1 MITRT
6 PAARTTT
13 QDPAPRAVCSGL
25 LPPPTHPARPPRFR
39 VGPCEEGKPPRPG
52 DRQTAATGPDPRAAA
67 RPPAL
72 TVALQDLVLEAAG
85 VVDELLQAALA
96 QLPVAR
102 ELVQHL
108 LQLALHRHALIHAGD
123 RGARRSAASRRPG
136 PHRGRVLLLVPQG
149 GGRRGKLRRG
159 GRASRG
165 AGVAP
170 RSPCPPAPW
179 RPGPAARALSPAP
192 PGAAASRPGPPPG
205 SPRSAA
211 PRRRRR
217 LFLFSREP
225 ADDLV
230 LPGGTK
236 SRGPGGGQAS
246 LTSGGGG
253 AGRTKRGLGAG
264 CVCVEGGG
272 SRGRARA
279 EGRAGVLKAW
289 AVPRGRRPGSAAR
302 AERAARLVGAAE
314 QGTSARASTTRPVN
328 KRVETVPGDS
338 APKRKANQWTRA
350 LGQRRT
356 PSNPWPRR
364 KTSANPG

>member
-1 MITRT
+1 MGNQGLRDRGTGQSPEQTPLITRT

-25 LPPPTHPARPPRFR
+25 LPPPTHPGHRVSGWVRARRASRRGLGTGRRQRRAPTPARP
-39 VGPCEEGKPPRPG
+39 
-52 DRQTAATGPDPRAAA
+52 AA

-123 RGARRSAASRRPG
+123 RGARLPGARRSAASRRPG

-264 CVCVEGGG
+264 CVCVW
-272 SRGRARA
+272 RGEEA
-279 EGRAGVLKAW
+279 AGE
-289 AVPRGRRPGSAAR
+289 RGRRDAPAFSRRGPYHAGGGQGAQRGRS
-302 AERAARLVGAAE
+302 ERR
-314 QGTSARASTTRPVN
+314 
-328 KRVETVPGDS
+328 DWS
-338 APKRKANQWTRA
+338 APRSRE
-350 LGQRRT
+350 LQRER
-356 PSNPWPRR
+356 PLRGR
-364 KTSANPG
+364 